1 MGEVTLKIFVDPKEP
16 ASQAVTKELVRQLQA
31 LDVGDVKEKK
41 APPPPGTL
49 AVPDPDTILI
59 ILKIAFWSFKA
70 GKAIIEV
77 IRESRE
83 RTAAEKQVDEKR
95 LPKVFVA
102 VNDKESVSTA
112 VPGSKKEED
121 EFLDKIEERVK

>member
-1 MGEVTLKIFVDPKEP
+1 MGEVILQIFVDPKEP
-16 ASQAVTKELVRQLQA
+16 ASEAVTKEVVRQLEA
-31 LDVGDVKEKK
+31 LDVGDLKEKK

-49 AVPDPDTILI
+49 AVPDPNTILI
-59 ILKIAFWSFKA
+59 ILKIAFWSYKV
-70 GKAIIEV
+70 GKAIIEL

-83 RTAAEKQVDEKR
+83 RTAAAKQVDQKG

-102 VNDKESVSTA
+102 VNDKEAISTT
-112 VPGSKKEED
+112 VPGSRKEED